1 MKTLLAWDDPKEA
14 ELLLLYLTL
23 GEDEA
28 RSCATADEL
37 FAAAGEGHW
46 DVVLLA
52 QHFPSTAEEG
62 LATFLR
68 LRALLPE
75 LPVVLGL
82 RADAMRSLPR
92 YLTKGLRSY
101 LIRDEAADFIFLVQS
116 ALESTVAAVRAEN
129 ARILSERLREEM
141 DSVRKLQE
149 TIIPRRLGTQAGYR
163 TAARYEPSEVAVGEG
178 QAVVLAGGDYYDVF
192 PVDGSTL
199 VLLVGDASGH
209 GLKACMS
216 IITMHTLIHMVNT
229 ERYRDTAQFVA
240 DINRLMCD
248 NAIVQSGGGFITL
261 FYGVIDSRRHTLTWS
276 SAGHPLALL
285 HDLEADEVRLVGVN
299 TDSGLPLAISAEAE
313 YEAKTVPLP
322 PRSRVLVYSD
332 GLTDALAPGGGT
344 TMFGLPGIM
353 RALRSARSD
362 ELPQALER
370 LFAESKAFTGG
381 HGRHDDTSVVLVER
395 YDAS

>member
-1 MKTLLAWDDPKEA
+1 MINAVVRRPCHT
-14 ELLLLYLTL
+14 
-23 GEDEA
+23 
-28 RSCATADEL
+28 
-37 FAAAGEGHW
+37 AAA
-46 DVVLLA
+46 
-52 QHFPSTAEEG
+52 
-62 LATFLR
+62 
-68 LRALLPE
+68 
-75 LPVVLGL
+75 
-82 RADAMRSLPR
+82 
-92 YLTKGLRSY
+92 
-101 LIRDEAADFIFLVQS
+101 
-116 ALESTVAAVRAEN
+116 
-129 ARILSERLREEM
+129 
-141 DSVRKLQE
+141 
-149 TIIPRRLGTQAGYR
+149 IIPRSVRAQAGYR

-313 YEAKTVPLP
+313 YEAKTT
-322 PRSRVLVYSD
+322 RVIPVVA
-332 GLTDALAPGGGT
+332 LT
-344 TMFGLPGIM
+344 
-353 RALRSARSD
+353 RA
-362 ELPQALER
+362 
-370 LFAESKAFTGG
+370 
-381 HGRHDDTSVVLVER
+381 
-395 YDAS
+395 